1 MAEGRGKAQAD
12 TLRRSRAETQAHR
25 LKRNDTI
32 EAVPSSKLRS
42 ASQLSRPGSSF
53 PATAK

>member
-42 ASQLSRPGSSF
+42 GSQLSRPGSSF